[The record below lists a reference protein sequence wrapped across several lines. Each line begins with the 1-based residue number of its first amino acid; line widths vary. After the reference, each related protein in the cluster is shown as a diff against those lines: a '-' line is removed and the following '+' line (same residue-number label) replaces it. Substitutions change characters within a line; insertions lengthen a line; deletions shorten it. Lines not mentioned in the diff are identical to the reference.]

1 MSLTRVFIHGLDGSS
16 SGTKGRFFRK
26 TCPDML
32 IEDFS
37 GTLQQRMDKLN
48 RLLSDKTSLI
58 IIGSSF
64 GGLMGAIFACKNPER
79 VKKLILLAPA
89 LTFPEFE
96 AHLQEKI
103 DIAVTIY
110 HGQNDDVIPV
120 GPVHVIART
129 VFRNLTFNVV
139 EDDHV
144 LSNTFMS
151 MDWDSLLE
159 MRRTLSLFTCQRL
172 DNK

>member
-1 MSLTRVFIHGLDGSS
+1 MSLTKVFIHGLDGGSN
-16 SGTKGRFFRK
+16 GTKGRFFRK

-48 RLLSDKTSLI
+48 RLLFDKTSLI

-96 AHLQEKI
+96 AYLQEKI

-110 HGQNDDVIPV
+110 HGQNDDVISV
-120 GPVHVIART
+120 GPVHEIARI
-129 VFRNLTFNVV
+129 VFRNLTSNVV

-144 LSNTFMS
+144 LSNTFIS
-151 MDWDSLLE
+151 MDWDGLLE
-159 MRRTLSLFTCQRL
+159 TRRTAS
-172 DNK
+172 